1 MALIAA
7 CSFAGAQGNEYEHS
21 ESGDYFER
29 KAEGYFWYED
39 PVIEQEEE
47 EELQRAPPQAA
58 SSGSEVEPMSAEW
71 LRQQLPVL
79 LDKAIDRPTKENV
92 QAYYYAQRMMMDKA
106 QVFSDIA
113 REVVTSDP
121 LLDENLRVPIAS
133 AAKASVMLQV
143 KKDTQDILKGLN
155 EKAGIWVFHD
165 PSCSF
170 CEDQV
175 NPINELAKR
184 HGLNIVYIS
193 KDGSPVRGLD
203 PSIPVR
209 RADGRFERLGVKY
222 TPSVMMVVPP
232 DGYYL
237 ISQGFAGLP
246 TLVWPAGLKIMV

>member
-1 MALIAA
+1 
-7 CSFAGAQGNEYEHS
+7 
-21 ESGDYFER
+21 
-29 KAEGYFWYED
+29 
-39 PVIEQEEE
+39 
-47 EELQRAPPQAA
+47 
-58 SSGSEVEPMSAEW
+58 
-71 LRQQLPVL
+71 
-79 LDKAIDRPTKENV
+79 
-92 QAYYYAQRMMMDKA
+92 MMMDKA

-246 TLVWPAGLKIMV
+246 TLESRMINVAHRYGLIDEEEYYRANPTARGVMKASLDKTENQDVDWNSAEDWVPYLQKLIGDTYGIGEGDE